1 MRFGNCDFSPIV
13 ACGRYGRRSLPTE
26 TGDHTEISFPR
37 LESSTPNILP
47 AKKFSSLTN
56 HHIHGHHNINTKLGL
71 GRPSAFGSP
80 SFPSPLDRIRP
91 GWRDRARQLGIN
103 NEREASFEVNQ
114 SFPKS
119 AKSRL
124 CLDDTLAQPKSR
136 PMKYF
141 TNILSD
147 VSFSPGSAN
156 KGSFSADPMNVSNT
170 SDNWTFYNS
179 VSNGHTGV
187 IYPSTVRN
195 PNKAICTINA
205 KTSEILVANEIA
217 CELFGYERED
227 FIGRQLKDMIK
238 LKPKDQATIME
249 THLDEVTG
257 EVVSLSGKVVDAVDS
272 NGIVLPISLWV
283 RKLGQEPRCLVVME
297 PVHRT
302 VGMVTFNSEG
312 AILSCD
318 DQLAYLH
325 GYMSA
330 EDVEGLDVRDLIPS
344 FTLPCPGKP
353 LSKGVR
359 KQQATGRTK
368 EGSSF
373 PLSVFVKLSAEVER
387 DNEIVSRSHHEDD
400 GVYLGIV
407 WVFSGISGLITFL
420 PSGKIHTINDNFAL
434 LLFGYS
440 KAQLVGKDITELIPN
455 FGDIMT
461 EENSLLIPNHS
472 DITTGGDNSCS
483 PRELNFDKPHD
494 SSDDQGIGSSIGSSQ
509 TQGTKLDIRLDAL
522 STLQPGV
529 TSTPN
534 KPSPTNPLADDTY
547 FRRAMEKENLMRK
560 CSPLQGGQTLAS
572 LVTKLDLTGD
582 SDEEDISVVNSLA
595 PAHPSNTSTGTEGTD
610 SMEAIHDTNEAAH
623 NAWEV
628 TNNTREVTHN
638 TREVFNNTR
647 EVTHNT
653 RQLERELDS
662 TMPTDH
668 LMSNRRDAG
677 QQITRLPRDIFDI
690 GRQDMIFRN
699 ESNYSE
705 EYDSMSSS
713 GDSVE
718 LSSTAEL
725 LSARVGALALD
736 VSGQDHSGVSSGDS
750 VVSDQLNRSSPGNA
764 ADISNNVCQSYSANY
779 DNNDSVNKSA
789 NQSENDNDCGSKNGC
804 DPDYIPKC
812 SPVVIEDST
821 SSECS
826 PETERPLARD
836 LLSPLPRFPVLDS
849 SRGTGYTPDLLPE
862 DSSSFRH
869 YNEYSSLNLTDSNLS
884 NDTFS
889 TSDDSEDSG
898 DEEEEEEENDTS
910 PLKRFP
916 GNWRPEAAPCDML
929 NVPEGSYAGVCEHHD
944 GSNLGIIFQVKRV
957 QMEGG
962 QFVYCLWVSRDPEDH
977 PDTSHSYTNL
987 TLASSFNSTMDR
999 SVGECLTDSRLEE
1012 REEEEDEESD
1022 QQEDEEGEGMEYNL
1036 SSGQGL
1042 YDIKYETLSSI
1053 GKGAFGFVKL
1063 ACCRTNNTHAVV
1075 KFIKKK
1081 KVLNEC
1087 WTVDRK
1093 WGRIPLEVSLLTK
1106 LDHPNIVKVV
1116 DVFENENFIQMVMEK
1131 HGSGMDL
1138 FEFIDRSPLMDES
1151 LASYIFRQMVSAVAY
1166 LHCHQILHR
1175 DIKDENIILDE
1186 HFGIKLIDF
1195 GAAAYLSKDKL
1206 FGTFCGTLEY
1216 CSPEVLM
1223 GNKYRGPEL
1232 EMWSLGVTLYTLVF
1246 GENPFF
1252 DVDETIQC
1260 ILKPPFS
1267 VSNSLM
1273 YLLMWLLHPEPLKRA
1288 RISDLENDKWSHQ
1301 PMDISQYKWCE
1312 VLPNS
1317 EFHGNTA
1324 ADNRIDSPDSKA
1336 DQQRWSRTNGVS
1348 SGH

>member
-1 MRFGNCDFSPIV
+1 MADELNRFGNCDFSPIV

-26 TGDHTEISFPR
+26 KGDHGDICFPR
-37 LESSTPNILP
+37 LQSSTPNIRP
-47 AKKFSSLTN
+47 AKKFSALTN
-56 HHIHGHHNINTKLGL
+56 IHGNHNINTKL

-91 GWRDRARQLGIN
+91 GWRDRARQLGLDSD
-103 NEREASFEVNQ
+103 REASFEVNQ

-119 AKSRL
+119 TKSRL
-124 CLDDTLAQPKSR
+124 CLDDTLAKPKSR

-141 TNILSD
+141 NNIISD
-147 VSFSPGSAN
+147 VSFSPGSTN

-170 SDNWTFYNS
+170 SDNWKFYNS
-179 VSNGHTGV
+179 VNNGHNGI

-195 PNKAICTINA
+195 PNKAICTIDA

-238 LKPKDQATIME
+238 LKPKEQATIME

-272 NGIVLPISLWV
+272 NGIVLPISVWV

-302 VGMVTFNSEG
+302 VAMVTFNSEG

-325 GYMSA
+325 GYMSPD
-330 EDVEGLDVRDLIPS
+330 DVEGLDIRELIPS
-344 FTLPCPGKP
+344 FALPCPGKP
-353 LSKGVR
+353 LSKEVR
-359 KQQATGRTK
+359 KQQATGRTR

-387 DNEIVSRSHHEDD
+387 DNEIESRPDYEDD

-407 WVFSGISGLITFL
+407 WVFSGISGLITIQ

-440 KAQLVGKDITELIPN
+440 KAQLIGKDITDLIPN
-455 FGDIMT
+455 FADIMT
-461 EENSLLIPNHS
+461 EENSLYIPNHS
-472 DITTGGDNSCS
+472 DITSGGDNS
-483 PRELNFDKPHD
+483 PHELNFDKPHD

-509 TQGTKLDIRLDAL
+509 AQGTKLDFHLDTL

-534 KPSPTNPLADDTY
+534 KPSPTNPITDDTY
-547 FRRAMEKENLMRK
+547 FRRAMEKENLLRK
-560 CSPLQGGQTLAS
+560 CSPLQNGSELPS
-572 LVTKLDLTGD
+572 VVTKLDLTD
-582 SDEEDISVVNSLA
+582 VSDEEPEIEVGPSSTVEAERTRGNTPNAREITHNS
-595 PAHPSNTSTGTEGTD
+595 
-610 SMEAIHDTNEAAH
+610 
-623 NAWEV
+623 
-628 TNNTREVTHN
+628 REVTRN
-638 TREVFNNTR
+638 TR
-647 EVTHNT
+647 HM
-653 RQLERELDS
+653 ELDS

-668 LMSNRRDAG
+668 LMSTGRDAG
-677 QQITRLPRDIFDI
+677 QQISRLPRDIFDI
-690 GRQDMIFRN
+690 GRQDMMFRN
-699 ESNYSE
+699 ESNYSD
-705 EYDSMSSS
+705 EYDYSS
-713 GDSVE
+713 GNSVE

-725 LSARVGALALD
+725 LSARVGAMDL
-736 VSGQDHSGVSSGDS
+736 SGQSADCSGDS
-750 VVSDQLNRSSPGNA
+750 VVSDQLNVSSPDNNA
-764 ADISNNVCQSYSANY
+764 DVSDNVCKSNSAKHH
-779 DNNDSVNKSA
+779 NDDDYVNKSA
-789 NQSENDNDCGSKNGC
+789 NLSVENDIGSKSCC
-804 DPDYIPKC
+804 DSDYIPKC
-812 SPVVIEDST
+812 SPVVSGDNA

-836 LLSPLPRFPVLDS
+836 ILSPLPRFPVLEN
-849 SRGTGYTPDLLPE
+849 SRGTVYSPELHPE
-862 DSSSFRH
+862 DSSGFRQ

-884 NDTFS
+884 NDTF
-889 TSDDSEDSG
+889 TSSEDDSVSG
-898 DEEEEEEENDTS
+898 DDEEEENDSS
-910 PLKRFP
+910 PVKRLP
-916 GNWRPEAAPCDML
+916 GKQRKQRHPNDNKMII
-929 NVPEGSYAGVCEHHD
+929 PEGSYSGVFQHHD
-944 GSNLGIIFQVKRV
+944 GSDIGIIFQVKRV

-962 QFVYCLWVSRDPEDH
+962 EYVYCLWVSRDPGDQ
-977 PDTSHSYTNL
+977 PDPLHSFTNL
-987 TLASSFNSTMDR
+987 TLASSLNSTMDQ

-1012 REEEEDEESD
+1012 REEEE
-1022 QQEDEEGEGMEYNL
+1022 EEGEEDSSDEQDEETDHNL
-1036 SSGQGL
+1036 SSGRGL

-1063 ACCRTNNTHAVV
+1063 ACRRLDNTQAVV

-1081 KVLNEC
+1081 KVLTEC

-1093 WGRIPLEVSLLTK
+1093 WRRIPLEVSLLTK

-1116 DVFENENFIQMVMEK
+1116 DVFENEDFIQMVMEK

-1166 LHCHQILHR
+1166 LHSHQILHR

-1195 GAAAYLSKDKL
+1195 GAAAYLTKDKL

-1267 VSNSLM
+1267 VSSSLM

-1288 RISDLENDKWSHQ
+1288 RISDLEADKWIHQ
-1301 PMDISQYKWCE
+1301 PMDITQYKWSE

-1336 DQQRWSRTNGVS
+1336 DQQRWSRTNGQS
-1348 SGH
+1348 H

>member
-1 MRFGNCDFSPIV
+1 MADELNRFGNCDFSPIV

-26 TGDHTEISFPR
+26 TGDHGEINFPR
-37 LESSTPNILP
+37 LQSSTPNIRP
-47 AKKFSSLTN
+47 GKKFSSLTN
-56 HHIHGHHNINTKLGL
+56 HHIHGNHNINTKLGL

-91 GWRDRARQLGIN
+91 GWRDRARQLGIDC
-103 NEREASFEVNQ
+103 EREASFEVNQ

-119 AKSRL
+119 TKSRL

-141 TNILSD
+141 SNIIND
-147 VSFSPGSAN
+147 VSFSPGSTN
-156 KGSFSADPMNVSNT
+156 KGSFGSDPMNVSNT
-170 SDNWTFYNS
+170 SDNWKFYNS
-179 VSNGHTGV
+179 VSNGHTCA

-195 PNKAICTINA
+195 PNKAICTIDA

-238 LKPKDQATIME
+238 LKPKEQATIME

-272 NGIVLPISLWV
+272 NGIVLPISVWV

-302 VGMVTFNSEG
+302 VAMVTFNSEG
-312 AILSCD
+312 HILSCD

-330 EDVEGLDVRDLIPS
+330 EDVEGLDIRELIPS

-359 KQQATGRTK
+359 KQQATGRTR

-387 DNEIVSRSHHEDD
+387 DNEIESRPDHEDD

-407 WVFSGISGLITFL
+407 WVFSGISGLITIL

-440 KAQLVGKDITELIPN
+440 QAQLIGKDITQLIPN
-455 FGDIMT
+455 FGDIVT
-461 EENSLLIPNHS
+461 EENSLFIPNHS
-472 DITTGGDNSCS
+472 DITSGGDNSCS
-483 PRELNFDKPHD
+483 PRELIDDKPHGK
-494 SSDDQGIGSSIGSSQ
+494 SSSNHFNPSSFTAVMTKGIGSSIGSSQ

-534 KPSPTNPLADDTY
+534 KPSPTNPLTDDTY
-547 FRRAMEKENLMRK
+547 FRRAMEKENLLRK
-560 CSPLQGGQTLAS
+560 CSPLQNGKTLPS
-572 LVTKLDLTGD
+572 IVTKLDLTDD
-582 SDEEDISVVNSLA
+582 SDEEPEIEANISS
-595 PAHPSNTSTGTEGTD
+595 STGEMNSTGMTRN
-610 SMEAIHDTNEAAH
+610 S
-623 NAWEV
+623 
-628 TNNTREVTHN
+628 REVTHN
-638 TREVFNNTR
+638 TREAIHNSR

-653 RQLERELDS
+653 RYLELDS

-668 LMSNRRDAG
+668 LMSNGRDAG
-677 QQITRLPRDIFDI
+677 QQISRLPRDIFDI
-690 GRQDMIFRN
+690 GRQDMMFRN
-699 ESNYSE
+699 ESNYSD
-705 EYDSMSSS
+705 EYDSSS
-713 GDSVE
+713 GNSVE

-725 LSARVGALALD
+725 LSARVD
-736 VSGQDHSGVSSGDS
+736 VLNLSGRDQDAESSRDS
-750 VVSDQLNRSSPGNA
+750 VVSDQMNMSSPVRMTV
-764 ADISNNVCQSYSANY
+764 DQ
-779 DNNDSVNKSA
+779 
-789 NQSENDNDCGSKNGC
+789 GSCC

-812 SPVVIEDST
+812 SPVVSGDT
-821 SSECS
+821 SLECS
-826 PETERPLARD
+826 PETERPLAHD
-836 LLSPLPRFPVLDS
+836 ILSPLPRFPVLEN
-849 SRGTGYTPDLLPE
+849 SRGSVYSPDLRPE
-862 DSSSFRH
+862 DSSGFRQ
-869 YNEYSSLNLTDSNLS
+869 YTEYSSLNLTDSNLS
-884 NDTFS
+884 DDTFS
-889 TSDDSEDSG
+889 SSDSDISDDD
-898 DEEEEEEENDTS
+898 EEEENDSS
-910 PLKRFP
+910 PVKRLP
-916 GNWRPEAAPCDML
+916 GNQRQARQPRDNKMII
-929 NVPEGSYAGVCEHHD
+929 PEGSYAGVFQHHD
-944 GSNLGIIFQVKRV
+944 GSNIGIIFQVKQV
-957 QMEGG
+957 QTEGG
-962 QFVYCLWVSRDPEDH
+962 EHVYCLWVSRDPGDH
-977 PDTSHSYTNL
+977 PDPLHSYTNL
-987 TLASSFNSTMDR
+987 TLASSFNSTLDQ

-1012 REEEEDEESD
+1012 REDEEEEEDASD
-1022 QQEDEEGEGMEYNL
+1022 QQDDDTEGMEYNL

-1063 ACCRTNNTHAVV
+1063 ACRRTDNKQAVV

-1081 KVLNEC
+1081 KVLTEC
-1087 WTVDRK
+1087 WTVDRE

-1106 LDHPNIVKVV
+1106 LDHPNIVRVV
-1116 DVFENENFIQMVMEK
+1116 DVFENEDFVQMVMEK

-1166 LHCHQILHR
+1166 LHSHQILHR

-1195 GAAAYLSKDKL
+1195 GAAAYLNKDKL

-1288 RISDLENDKWSHQ
+1288 KISDLKNDKWINQ
-1301 PMDISQYKWCE
+1301 PMDISQYKWSE

-1336 DQQRWSRTNGVS
+1336 DQQRWSRTNGVPCS
-1348 SGH
+1348 H

>member
-1 MRFGNCDFSPIV
+1 MLAEECFIESPNTPYYTCATTTKKMADELNRFGNCDFSPIV

-26 TGDHTEISFPR
+26 TGDNIEINFPR
-37 LESSTPNILP
+37 LQSSTPNILP
-47 AKKFSSLTN
+47 AKKFSSLAN
-56 HHIHGHHNINTKLGL
+56 HHIHSNNNINTKLGF
-71 GRPSAFGSP
+71 GRPSVFGSP

-91 GWRDRARQLGIN
+91 GWRDRARQLGIDT
-103 NEREASFEVNQ
+103 EREASFEVNQ

-119 AKSRL
+119 TKSRL
-124 CLDDTLAQPKSR
+124 CLDDTLAKPKSR

-141 TNILSD
+141 NNILSD
-147 VSFSPGSAN
+147 VSFSPGSNN

-170 SDNWTFYNS
+170 SDNWVFYNS
-179 VSNGHTGV
+179 VSNGHSGTT
-187 IYPSTVRN
+187 YPSTVRN
-195 PNKAICTINA
+195 PNKAICTIDA

-238 LKPKDQATIME
+238 LKPKEQATIME

-272 NGIVLPISLWV
+272 NGIVLPISVWV

-302 VGMVTFNSEG
+302 VAMVTFNSEG
-312 AILSCD
+312 VILSCD

-330 EDVEGLDVRDLIPS
+330 EDVEGLDIRDLIPS

-353 LSKGVR
+353 LSKEVR
-359 KQQATGRTK
+359 KQQATGRTR

-373 PLSVFVKLSAEVER
+373 PLSMFVKLSAEVER
-387 DNEIVSRSHHEDD
+387 DNEIESRPDHEDD

-407 WVFSGISGLITFL
+407 WVFSGISGLITLL

-440 KAQLVGKDITELIPN
+440 KAQLIGKDITELIPN
-455 FGDIMT
+455 FGDIMSA
-461 EENSLLIPNHS
+461 ENSLYIPDHS
-472 DITTGGDNSCS
+472 DVTSGGDNSCS

-534 KPSPTNPLADDTY
+534 KPSPTNPLTDDTY
-547 FRRAMEKENLMRK
+547 FRRAMEKENLLRK
-560 CSPLQGGQTLAS
+560 CSPLQNGMTPPS
-572 LVTKLDLTGD
+572 LVTKLDLTD
-582 SDEEDISVVNSLA
+582 VSDEEDVPENKVTSN
-595 PAHPSNTSTGTEGTD
+595 SNTEETD
-610 SMEAIHDTNEAAH
+610 STKMDYNSRDITQNIRPHEHGLN
-623 NAWEV
+623 
-628 TNNTREVTHN
+628 
-638 TREVFNNTR
+638 
-647 EVTHNT
+647 
-653 RQLERELDS
+653 S

-677 QQITRLPRDIFDI
+677 QQISRLPRDIFDI

-699 ESNYSE
+699 ESNYSD
-705 EYDSMSSS
+705 EYDSVSSCENS
-713 GDSVE
+713 TE

-725 LSARVGALALD
+725 LSARVGALDL
-736 VSGQDHSGVSSGDS
+736 SGRDHSGASSGDS
-750 VVSDQLNRSSPGNA
+750 VVSDQLNVSNAGNT
-764 ADISNNVCQSYSANY
+764 ADICNNVCESDSAI
-779 DNNDSVNKSA
+779 DNNNSVNKSA
-789 NQSENDNDCGSKNGC
+789 NLSENDIECDSKISC
-804 DPDYIPKC
+804 DSDYIPKS
-812 SPVVIEDST
+812 SPVISENST
-821 SSECS
+821 SPECS

-836 LLSPLPRFPVLDS
+836 LLSPLPRFPVLES
-849 SRGTGYTPDLLPE
+849 SRGTGNTPDLHAE

-869 YNEYSSLNLTDSNLS
+869 YNEYSSLNLTDSNVS
-884 NDTFS
+884 NDTF
-889 TSDDSEDSG
+889 TSSEEDDLV
-898 DEEEEEEENDTS
+898 EEEEEEKDNSPVKRLHDKSRATS
-910 PLKRFP
+910 DNKLII
-916 GNWRPEAAPCDML
+916 
-929 NVPEGSYAGVCEHHD
+929 PEGSYAGVFQHHD
-944 GSNLGIIFQVKRV
+944 GSDIGIIFQVKCV

-962 QFVYCLWVSRDPEDH
+962 EHVYCLWVSRDPGDH
-977 PDTSHSYTNL
+977 PDPLHSYTNL
-987 TLASSFNSTMDR
+987 TLASSFNSTMDQ
-999 SVGECLTDSRLEE
+999 SGGECLANSRLED
-1012 REEEEDEESD
+1012 REEEEDEGEEEEEDVSD
-1022 QQEDEEGEGMEYNL
+1022 QQEDEADGMEYNL
-1036 SSGQGL
+1036 SSGRGL
-1042 YDIKYETLSSI
+1042 YEIKYETLSSI

-1063 ACCRTNNTHAVV
+1063 ACRRTDNTQAVV

-1081 KVLNEC
+1081 KVLKEC

-1093 WGRIPLEVSLLTK
+1093 WGKIPLEVSLLTK
-1106 LDHPNIVKVV
+1106 LDHPNIVRVV
-1116 DVFENENFIQMVMEK
+1116 DVFENEDFIQMVMEK

-1166 LHCHQILHR
+1166 LHSHQILHR

-1267 VSNSLM
+1267 VSNALM

-1288 RISDLENDKWSHQ
+1288 KITDLENDKWINQ
-1301 PMDISQYKWCE
+1301 PMDITQYKWIE

-1336 DQQRWSRTNGVS
+1336 DQQRWSKTNGVYGS
-1348 SGH
+1348 H